1 MASFLE
7 FKSTTPGEVGDF
19 TRLSLI
25 RDELQIICNRMMNC
39 HEMDSDPYL
48 ESAVTDALSA
58 LDEYFDYDPTDD
70 MNGEPPLSASERWT
84 AAHQEHIALHS

>member
-1 MASFLE
+1 MPSFIE
-7 FKSTTPGEVGDF
+7 FKSTAPGEVGDL
-19 TRLSLI
+19 TRLELI
-25 RDELQIICNRMMNC
+25 RGELQVICNRMMNR
-39 HEMDSDPYL
+39 HEIDSDPYL

-84 AAHQEHIALHS
+84 SAHQQHRALHS

>member
-1 MASFLE
+1 MANFLE
-7 FKSTTPGEVGDF
+7 FKSTTPGEVGDL

-25 RDELQIICNRMMNC
+25 REELQVIYQRIMQRV
-39 HEMDSDPYL
+39 DSDPYL

>member
-1 MASFLE
+1 MASSLE
-7 FKSTTPGEVGDF
+7 FKSTAPGEVNDF
-19 TRLSLI
+19 TRLLLI
-25 RDELQIICNRMMNC
+25 RQELQVIYKRMMKRV
-39 HEMDSDPYL
+39 DSDPYL

>member
-1 MASFLE
+1 MASSLE
-7 FKSTTPGEVGDF
+7 FKSTTPGEVGDL

-25 RDELQIICNRMMNC
+25 REELQVIYQRIMQRV
-39 HEMDSDPYL
+39 DSDPYL
-48 ESAVTDALSA
+48 ESAVTNALSA

>member
-7 FKSTTPGEVGDF
+7 FKSTAPGEVGDL

-25 RDELQIICNRMMNC
+25 RDELQVIYKRIMNR

-48 ESAVTDALSA
+48 ESAVADALSA

-84 AAHQEHIALHS
+84 TAHQEHIALHS